1 MKYFEEIQCPGSY
14 SRFIFNVLLSVA
26 AQLLNHGSANHNSR
40 RLLGSSGN
48 WSKRPKV
55 MSHEVMSPETRVKSP
70 EMLSHVARILS
81 GENKECV

>member
-1 MKYFEEIQCPGSY
+1 MSRKLFKIYFQRFAFCGS
-14 SRFIFNVLLSVA
+14 STFESWLK
-26 AQLLNHGSANHNSR
+26 
-40 RLLGSSGN
+40 LGSSGN